1 MSFSCP
7 SQTIA
12 TDTEMNA
19 PYRGTNPLLPSTT
32 VDAAGRDTS
41 GLMTQASVNQI
52 ISTLKS
58 NGTIPNPDQADPA
71 AYLAKQ
77 STLLT
82 NAKSEYCFYES
93 RYKYALDKLFT
104 AIREN
109 YKTTSTNDTADVQ
122 TKINGLLEKTQKFN
136 KNLNDLIQIMIAI
149 TDIMMTVNTSMDN
162 EIDSYTRSLNEH
174 QRRLQEQGNI
184 LNSNQATM
192 KLNKQM
198 VEYTEEKSRYTDNL
212 MKMYSVLN
220 IVAVGLLIYVYKAA
234 GDE

>member
-19 PYRGTNPLLPSTT
+19 PYRGTNPLLPSTA
-32 VDAAGRDTS
+32 VDGAGRDTS
-41 GLMTQASVNQI
+41 GLMTLASVNQI
-52 ISTLKS
+52 IATLKS

-71 AYLAKQ
+71 VYINKQ
-77 STLLT
+77 NTLLT

-93 RYKYALDKLFT
+93 RYKYALDKLFA
-104 AIREN
+104 AIRQN
-109 YKTTSTNDTADVQ
+109 YKTTSTNDSADIQ
-122 TKINGLLEKTQKFN
+122 TMINGLLEKTQKFN

-149 TDIMMTVNTSMDN
+149 TDGMMTVDTSMN
-162 EIDSYTRSLNEH
+162 TEINTYTQNLNDY
-174 QRRLQEQGNI
+174 QQKLQEQRTI

-220 IVAVGLLIYVYKAA
+220 IVVVGLLVYVYKAA